1 MGCLLLITLFSR
13 GKLALDNADFHH
25 KIFFFLD
32 IMSNSPGILF
42 SWGRWIIPKFC
53 IVTGDTRD
61 DVAERFILP

>member
-1 MGCLLLITLFSR
+1 MGCSLLITLFSR
-13 GKLALDNADFHH
+13 GKLALENADFHH

-32 IMSNSPGILF
+32 FMSNSPGILF
-42 SWGRWIIPKFC
+42 SWIIPKFC